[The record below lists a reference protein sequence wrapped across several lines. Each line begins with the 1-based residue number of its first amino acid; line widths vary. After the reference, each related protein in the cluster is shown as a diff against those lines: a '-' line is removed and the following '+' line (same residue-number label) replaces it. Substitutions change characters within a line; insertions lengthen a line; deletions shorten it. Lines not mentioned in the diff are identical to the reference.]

1 MDAPAR
7 PRPLR
12 LDPPAGGAAGE
23 RAFCCAALPLVSRT
37 FAACIGL
44 LPQPVAHQV
53 LVAYLLCRIADTIE
67 DTADL
72 AVEDKERLL
81 AAFSAALADGAEPPG
96 LRAAFAG
103 PRSDDELLTRESAA
117 VLREMLRLGGPAAA
131 AIRPWVAEMCQGMAG
146 FARAHAGARPGRLE
160 SLATLDDLDR
170 YCWYVAGTVGHLLTE
185 LFRLH
190 EPRIDQARF
199 ERLKQ
204 LATGFGLGLQLT
216 NIIKD
221 VADDRQRG
229 WSFVPAALCREHA
242 VEPEALLDPAQAA
255 PAAAVMA
262 ALIARARGHLDQ
274 ALEYCCTLPRS
285 AWRLRL
291 FCLTPH
297 YFAVQTLALAERD
310 PRLLD
315 PSHKVKITRGQV
327 RATIAIT
334 HLVAPSDT
342 LVRAWHRHLARRA

>member
-1 MDAPAR
+1 MAAVV
-7 PRPLR
+7 RPLR
-12 LDPPAGGAAGE
+12 LQPPASGEAGE
-23 RAFCCAALPLVSRT
+23 RAFCAAALPLVSRT
-37 FAACIGL
+37 FAACIRL
-44 LPQPVAHQV
+44 LPPPVDHQV

-72 AVEDKERLL
+72 AVADKERLL
-81 AAFSAALADGAEPPG
+81 ADFAAALAGGEEPAG
-96 LRAAFAG
+96 LRAAFAQ
-103 PRSDDELLTRESAA
+103 PRCDDELLTRESGA
-117 VLREMLRLGGPAAA
+117 VLRELQRLGPAPAA

-146 FARAHAGARPGRLE
+146 YARAHARARPGSLE

-190 EPRIDQARF
+190 DPGIDATRF
-199 ERLKQ
+199 ARLKG
-204 LATGFGLGLQLT
+204 LATGFGLGLQLV

-221 VADDRQRG
+221 VADDRSRG
-229 WSFVPAALCREHA
+229 WSFVPEALCRAHG
-242 VEPEALLDPAQAA
+242 VEPAELLDPARAGAA
-255 PAAAVMA
+255 SAVMA
-262 ALIARARGHLDQ
+262 ELIARARGNLNQ

-285 AWRLRL
+285 AYRLRL

-297 YFAVQTLALAERD
+297 YFAVQTLALAGRD

-315 PSHKVKITRGQV
+315 PAHKVKISRGQV
-327 RATIAIT
+327 RATIAAT

-342 LVRAWHRHLARRA
+342 LVRAYHRHLCGGVR